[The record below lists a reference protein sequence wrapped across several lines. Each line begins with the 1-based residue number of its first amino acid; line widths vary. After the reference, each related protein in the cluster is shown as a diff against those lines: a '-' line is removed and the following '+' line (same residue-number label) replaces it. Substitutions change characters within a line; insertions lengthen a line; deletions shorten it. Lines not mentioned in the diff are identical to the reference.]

1 MPLQENEI
9 RALVS
14 LISDEDREVLDHVQN
29 QILALGDQAIPYLEV
44 EWEHSIQPT
53 VQKRIEDIIHHLQ
66 YEQLQ
71 RRLKEWADEGGEDL
85 LEGMWLVATY
95 QYPDL
100 DLAKLRRTMDQL
112 YYETWLELRPDL
124 NPVDQITV
132 INDVLFRKQRF
143 TANTKNFHS
152 PGNSMI
158 NVVLESKRG
167 NPITLCV
174 VYMLICQKMKLPV
187 YGVNMPNL
195 FLLTY
200 KDEGMQFYINAF
212 SKGLTLTRKDI
223 DNYLSSLNLKQ
234 LPVFYEPCS
243 HLDIVRRALR
253 NLIVSFEKAN
263 EEQKVEEVRDLLRTI
278 SDEDEE
284 SGGMPE

>member
-1 MPLQENEI
+1 MALEEKEI

-14 LISDEDREVLDHVQN
+14 LIGDDDLEVLDHVQS
-29 QILALGDQAIPYLEV
+29 QIRALGDIAIPYLET
-44 EWEHSIQPT
+44 EWEQNIQPN
-53 VQKRIEDIIHHLQ
+53 VQKRIEDIIHNLQ
-66 YEQLQ
+66 YDQLA
-71 RRLKEWADEGGEDL
+71 RRLKIWADEGAEDL
-85 LEGMWLVATY
+85 LYGMWLVATY

-100 DLAKLRRTMDQL
+100 DLTKLRRTMDQL
-112 YYETWLELRPDL
+112 YYDTWLELRPEL
-124 NPVDQITV
+124 NPIDQITI
-132 INDVLFRKQRF
+132 INDVLFRKQKF

-158 NVVLESKRG
+158 NIVLESKRG
-167 NPITLCV
+167 NPISLCV

-200 KDEGMQFYINAF
+200 KEDGLQFYINAF

-223 DNYLSSLNLKQ
+223 DNYLASLNLTP
-234 LPVFYEPCS
+234 LPVFYEPCQNI
-243 HLDIVRRALR
+243 DIVRRTLR

-263 EEQKVEEVRDLLRTI
+263 EEMKVEEVKRLLFSI
-278 SDEDEE
+278 SDEEE
-284 SGGMPE
+284 QS

>member
-1 MPLQENEI
+1 MLKDTEI

-14 LISDEDREVLDHVQN
+14 LIGDDDREVLDHVQRK
-29 QILALGDQAIPYLEV
+29 ILAIGDQAIPYLEM
-44 EWEHSIQPT
+44 EWEQNMQPD

-71 RRLKEWADEGGEDL
+71 RRLKTWADEGGQDL
-85 LEGMWLVATY
+85 LEGMWLIATY

-100 DLAKLRRTMDQL
+100 DLAKLRRIMDQL
-112 YYETWLELRPDL
+112 FYETWLELRPDQ
-124 NPVDQITV
+124 NPVDQINT

-143 TANTKNFHS
+143 AANTKHFHS

-158 NVVLESKRG
+158 NIVLESKRG

-223 DNYLSSLNLKQ
+223 DNYLASLNLRQ

-243 HLDIVRRALR
+243 HLDIVRRTLR

-263 EEQKVEEVRDLLRTI
+263 EAEKVEEVRNLLAQI
-278 SDEDEE
+278 SDEDVD
-284 SGGMPE
+284 GAVPE

>member
-1 MPLQENEI
+1 MSLQENEI

-14 LISDEDREVLDHVQN
+14 LIGDEDREVLDHVQT
-29 QILALGDQAIPYLEV
+29 QILTLGDQAIPYLEM
-44 EWEHSIQPT
+44 EWEQNMQPD

-66 YEQLQ
+66 YEQLG
-71 RRLKEWADEGGEDL
+71 RRLKTWADEGAVDL

-100 DLAKLRRTMDQL
+100 DLAKLRRNMDQI
-112 YYETWLELRPDL
+112 YYETWLELRTDL
-124 NPVDQITV
+124 NPIDQITI
-132 INDVLFRKQRF
+132 INDVLFRKQKF

-158 NVVLESKRG
+158 NIVLESKRG

-200 KDEGMQFYINAF
+200 KDEPMQFYINAF

-223 DNYLSSLNLKQ
+223 DNYLASLNLKQ

-243 HLDIVRRALR
+243 HLDIVRRTLR

-263 EEQKVEEVRDLLRTI
+263 EDQKVEEVKKLLYTI
-278 SDEDEE
+278 SEDEDGLVTE
-284 SGGMPE
+284 